1 MSRRRQKGSFF
12 LENPVDFL
20 LFSQPSTRWAFAM
33 ASARL
38 PLDPPDGPSAN
49 APLGTT
55 HAPPD
60 STQPSPEPPPAT
72 MNLEADT
79 QPQPVSQQ
87 ELNAWRRGFTP
98 QAEIWNGR
106 LAMVGLSV
114 GLTVLIVARLAHH
127 S

>member
-1 MSRRRQKGSFF
+1 MRWVSAMTTAR
-12 LENPVDFL
+12 
-20 LFSQPSTRWAFAM
+20 PSD
-33 ASARL
+33 S
-38 PLDPPDGPSAN
+38 PPE
-49 APLGTT
+49 T
-55 HAPPD
+55 
-60 STQPSPEPPPAT
+60 
-72 MNLEADT
+72 ADT
-79 QPQPVSQQ
+79 PGIEALPEPVSQQ